1 MMDQVV
7 IGIDVSKDRLDVCLL
22 PAGDLFVVSRNAA
35 GLSELAER
43 LKGLSVRVI
52 AIEATGGFETVVA
65 ASLASSGLPVA
76 VVNPAQIRH
85 FAQALGKRAKT
96 DPIDA
101 FVIARFAEATK
112 PDVRPLDDEAT
123 QLLSALITRRRQIID
138 MIVAETHRER
148 SVTDKML
155 KKSIAQL
162 KMALERALSD
172 IDTKIDEQI
181 RSSPLWK
188 AKEDLL
194 SSVPGVGPIT
204 ARTLIADL
212 PELGRL
218 SPKQIA
224 ALAGLAPYTRQSG
237 KWRGKAFTSGGRSS
251 VRGVLFLAAMAAC
264 RYNPVLKAF
273 RKRLLD
279 AGKPPKVAII
289 AMARKLLTILNAMI
303 RENQPWQPQIT

>member
-7 IGIDVSKDRLDVCLL
+7 VGIDVSKDKLDVCLL
-22 PAGDLFVVSRNAA
+22 PGGELFVVSRNAA
-35 GLSELAER
+35 GLSELIER
-43 LKGLSVRVI
+43 LKGLPVGVI
-52 AIEATGGFETVVA
+52 ALEATGGFETVVA
-65 ASLASSGLPVA
+65 ASLAAAGLPVA
-76 VVNPAQIRH
+76 VINPAQIRH

-101 FVIARFAEATK
+101 FVIACFAEATK
-112 PDVRPLDDEAT
+112 PEVRPLDDEAT

-148 SVTDKML
+148 SVADKTL

-237 KWRGKAFTSGGRSS
+237 KWRGKAFTSGGRST
-251 VRGVLFLAAMAAC
+251 VRRVLFLAAMAAC

-279 AGKPPKVAII
+279 AGKAPKVAII

-303 RENQPWQPQIT
+303 RENQPWQPQNT

>member
-7 IGIDVSKDRLDVCLL
+7 VGIDVSKDRLDVCLL

-35 GLSELAER
+35 GLAELTER

-148 SVTDKML
+148 SVTDKSL
-155 KKSIAQL
+155 KRSIAQL

-264 RYNPVLKAF
+264 RYNPVLQAF

-303 RENQPWQPQIT
+303 RENQPWQPKIT

>member
-7 IGIDVSKDRLDVCLL
+7 VGIDVSKDKLDICLL
-22 PAGDLFVVSRNAA
+22 PGGDLFVVSRNAA
-35 GLSELAER
+35 GLSELTER
-43 LKGLSVRVI
+43 LKGFSVGVI
-52 AIEATGGFETVVA
+52 AVEATGGFETVVA

-148 SVTDKML
+148 SVTDKSL

-172 IDTKIDEQI
+172 IDTKIGEQI

-251 VRGVLFLAAMAAC
+251 VRAVLFLAAMAAC

-303 RENQPWQPQIT
+303 RENQPWQPKIT

>member
-7 IGIDVSKDRLDVCLL
+7 VGIDVSKDKLDVCLL
-22 PAGDLFVVSRNAA
+22 PKGELFAVGRNAA
-35 GLSELAER
+35 GLSALAER
-43 LKGLSVRVI
+43 LSRVPVSVI
-52 AIEATGGFETVVA
+52 ALEATGGFETVVA

-112 PDVRPLDDEAT
+112 PQVRPLDDEAT
-123 QLLSALITRRRQIID
+123 QLLSALIARRRQIID
-138 MIVAETHRER
+138 MIVAETHREN
-148 SVTDKML
+148 SVTDNAL
-155 KKSIAQL
+155 KKSIIQL
-162 KMALERALSD
+162 KTALKRALSD

-194 SSVPGVGPIT
+194 SSVPGVGPVT

-237 KWRGKAFTSGGRSS
+237 KWRGRAFTSGGRSS

-279 AGKPPKVAII
+279 AGKPRKVAII
-289 AMARKLLTILNAMI
+289 AMARKLLTILNAMV
-303 RENQPWQPQIT
+303 RENQQWQPKNT